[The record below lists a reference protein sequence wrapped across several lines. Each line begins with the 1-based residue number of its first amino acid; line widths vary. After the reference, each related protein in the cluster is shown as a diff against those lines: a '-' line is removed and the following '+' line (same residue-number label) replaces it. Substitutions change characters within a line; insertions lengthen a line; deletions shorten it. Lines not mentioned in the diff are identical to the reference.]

1 MKQLRRAAFWAVL
14 LSLLV
19 AIPSRA
25 EPLRGDLNGN
35 GKVDISDVV
44 IALRIAVGL
53 QSAGPSEIASADLT
67 GDGRIAIDDASL
79 LLQIAIGLIP
89 PPQEPLLQKPE
100 ISVLI
105 SPQSALIPPKASLQF
120 EAKVFGTADQTVEWS
135 VQEGQAGGAI
145 SQSGVYT
152 APEAIGTYHVV
163 VKSKADPT
171 KSAIAEVQV
180 AGLAID
186 YPLSTPKRPPKVI
199 ILGDPSDGGKRT
211 PMLFTGKASVE
222 PIVKPLTKPKAL
234 TDKSAVFSESIK
246 DLEIEPGA
254 LIIFC
259 EGNGALKRV
268 VSAKSVDGQTE
279 VTLEP
284 AFLTE
289 LLETADFRF
298 VKPIQRSDIESF
310 KPLVPGVG
318 PLQWIEQIP
327 SEPLKF
333 EGGQFV
339 LPIDLRNLPN
349 LPNLEISGNLSW
361 QAGLDVG
368 AYWDWWN
375 WNHRGFWCIGTFNLQ
390 FNGTVACTAPTT
402 ALSVSIPLFEMPL
415 NVFWIQVGP
424 IPVLFKPDFSIE
436 LNVSVSLDGSI
447 SIRPVASLNGEFGC
461 RYDNDAGGFRVV
473 NNVSRSISLSPT
485 NPIET
490 SLNGNVH
497 VGLGPDLDLLVYGV
511 AGAYI
516 SFEVPYF
523 NANLTT
529 QSNPPQVNLTGSIG
543 ISGDAGLRLSV
554 LNWGIDFSIIGFDI
568 GSDVFSYTYPVYPV
582 ISSLSL
588 NPSDVTGSASSQ
600 GTVTL
605 NRSAPQGGA
614 LINLTSSNPAV
625 VTPSTVTVPAGQT
638 QASFTVSTQPVPND
652 VQATIT
658 ASYRNSSKSAV
669 LTVRRP
675 RLLSINLQ
683 PESAI
688 GGSSVTGTV
697 SLNGPAPSNG
707 VIVSLTSSNTNAA
720 VVPSSITIP
729 SGQNSA
735 GFTVTTKPVS
745 SSTPVTITAS
755 YGGESKTAVLT
766 VAPPKLSSVA
776 INPSEVT
783 GGSSA
788 TGTVSL
794 NGPAPSNGV
803 VVSLTSSNTNA
814 AVVPSSVTIPS
825 GQNSAGFTV
834 TTKPVSSPTS
844 VTITASYG
852 GDSKTAVL
860 TVVPLRLSFVAINP
874 SEVTGGSSAVGTVS
888 LNGPAPSGGVVVS
901 LASSNTNAASVPS
914 QVSIPAGQ
922 TQADFTVTT
931 RAVTKDAVVRITA
944 SYAGASVYGEIIVRS
959 ESGPHITATSLGE
972 IQCGVQWLS
981 HGDVVKFPRAFSSV
995 PTIVVSAQKGGLA
1008 LAAAA
1013 VDNSTTGFR
1022 LAVYDINGAP
1032 VTTGAW
1038 VQWLAVVPTPNAPI
1052 RTEVA
1057 QRRNGDYVAFNPPLP
1072 GYPVIICSAQRGGVP
1087 LLACAVNNSAEGFI
1101 LALRDLDGNP
1111 VTDGAWVQTVAVVI
1125 PSDKDAYQGLEL
1137 QAAVQRA
1144 DSAGTINFGQ
1154 QFAEV
1159 PAILT
1164 SAQKY
1169 GIALA
1174 ACAVDNARNGFWL
1187 AMSDHDGLPVSQAW
1201 LQWLAIRPR

>member
-163 VKSKADPT
+163 VKSKADST

-234 TDKSAVFSESIK
+234 TDKSAVFAESIK

-259 EGNGALKRV
+259 DGNRALKRV

-697 SLNGPAPSNG
+697 SLNGPAPSG
-707 VIVSLTSSNTNAA
+707 
-720 VVPSSITIP
+720 
-729 SGQNSA
+729 
-735 GFTVTTKPVS
+735 
-745 SSTPVTITAS
+745 
-755 YGGESKTAVLT
+755 
-766 VAPPKLSSVA
+766 
-776 INPSEVT
+776 
-783 GGSSA
+783 
-788 TGTVSL
+788 
-794 NGPAPSNGV
+794 GV

-834 TTKPVSSPTS
+834 TTKLVNSSTP

-874 SEVTGGSSAVGTVS
+874 SEVTGGSSATGTVS

-1201 LQWLAIRPR
+1201 LQWLAIRPK